1 MNCLITGGCGF
12 LGLHLVEELIK
23 QKHKVVIFDKF
34 RSKNLPKKINKFYKG
49 DIKNIKS
56 LEKSFK
62 NIDLVFHFAALSD
75 LNKAMNKPHDSVNYN
90 ILGTVNTLELCKNSG
105 LKGLFLPVL
114 FMSTANK
121 EDFTEAVKELLKIIL
136 KNITKDII

>member
-1 MNCLITGGCGF
+1 
-12 LGLHLVEELIK
+12 
-23 QKHKVVIFDKF
+23 
-34 RSKNLPKKINKFYKG
+34 
-49 DIKNIKS
+49 
-56 LEKSFK
+56 
-62 NIDLVFHFAALSD
+62 
-75 LNKAMNKPHDSVNYN
+75 MNKPHDSVNYN